1 MILSTLSVVNGMLER
16 HWKEF
21 KSSAISDTLINL
33 NFRTIED
40 SRELDRVLNRNT
52 KSRRKHSDQLVP
64 AWCVSGI
71 DPLTGENTLEGV
83 QVKPDTS
90 PSDKKGKL
98 QKYIGATGA
107 NTAPLF
113 LNPGI
118 EDFWKLILEDKTLP
132 IFITEGAKK
141 AAAGLT
147 LGIPTIS
154 LPGVATCR
162 KNGRLHYWLEAFAG
176 FGRTFYL
183 VFDADIIQKRPVQ
196 YALLSLARDLC
207 ATGSKV
213 MIVTL
218 PSLDLKGMDDFIAAK
233 GGDEFKKLIDE
244 ASTIEEWKKE
254 LDEKRKAQEIE
265 FDDEERKSRMSR
277 AHKIISQG
285 WGDSIRLNTLKKYVE
300 QDNYRMD
307 LDLLKLYIALEFD
320 IDISKDDAHSIVMS
334 IAKKSAYNPVV
345 EYLDDLEAR
354 FASPDLSILDNLAFR
369 YFGTNDPLHNTY
381 IKKSLIAAVSR
392 ARRPGEK
399 AEDICVLV
407 GEQGL
412 RKSTFWKELFGA
424 DWFTDELSDSNEK
437 DELMKLHYFWGIEL
451 AEIEHIYKKKD
462 VSSFKKFLSNTVDPF
477 RIPYDREIK
486 EHPRACLLVATSNEQ
501 ELLNDP
507 TGSRRFFVVPV
518 LKEIPIEELIRE
530 RDLIWAAANH
540 LYQMGHQWWLT
551 RAESALQAEANKDYQ
566 TSDPWEEK
574 VLSFIRGRDWV
585 TTHDILFTALGIE
598 TGRQDIMSQKRV
610 AAIMKIN
617 GWHKQRRWVDGHAL
631 QTWIRK
637 VVKTSGSCG
646 SCGSK
651 QSEQGFECDPH
662 TQTYVDHVDH
672 PDHYQSK
679 TAQLPVVNTSE
690 TNVNGCTELHFSVS
704 DPHDPQ
710 ILSNFSDHVDHS
722 DHYQSK
728 TAQLPVVNT
737 SKPNINGCKE
747 LHFSVID
754 PHDPHTETYVDHP
767 EPSDSKNDPDDPHDP
782 HTFQTFHEKNSVQH
796 EPTPKPNTISSK
808 KDFNFWLIDPTVL
821 TLHIKSHLG
830 DIVCTAKPEA
840 RILNKAKTLVGY
852 ECSVK
857 WLFPTGEQGTI
868 NGVALIQERLFEEC
882 AKKIAKEWLEKQEPW
897 QPQVNRDAI
906 YGGELVKIV
915 GRWQGK
921 WQVESSSGR
930 FQYVRANQLSQPKST

>member
-1 MILSTLSVVNGMLER
+1 MILSNLSVVNGVLER
-16 HWKEF
+16 HWEEF
-21 KSSAISDTLINL
+21 KSSAISDTLIHL

-64 AWCVSGI
+64 AWCVSGV
-71 DPLTGENTLEGV
+71 DPFTGENTLEGV
-83 QVKPDTS
+83 QVKPDTP

-98 QKYIGATGA
+98 QKYIGATGE

-118 EDFWKLILEDKTLP
+118 EDFWKAIMEDKSSP
-132 IFITEGAKK
+132 IIITEGAKK
-141 AAAGLT
+141 AGAGLT

-154 LPGVATCR
+154 LPGVTTCR

-183 VFDADIIQKRPVQ
+183 AFDADIINKRPVQ
-196 YALLSLARDLC
+196 YALISLARDLS

-213 MIVTL
+213 MIITL
-218 PSLDLKGMDDFIAAK
+218 PSLELKGMDDFIAAE

-345 EYLDDLEAR
+345 EYLDELEAR
-354 FASPDLSILDNLAFR
+354 FPSPDLSILDNLAFR

-407 GEQGL
+407 GDQGL

-424 DWFTDELSDSNEK
+424 DWFTDELSDSSEK

-507 TGSRRFFVVPV
+507 TGNRRFFVVPV

-530 RDLIWAAANH
+530 RDLIWAAANQ

-551 RAESALQAEANKDYQ
+551 RAESAQQAEANKDYQ

-617 GWHKQRRWVDGHAL
+617 CWHKQRKWIDGHAL
-631 QTWIRK
+631 QTWVRK
-637 VVKTSGSCG
+637 VEKTSGSCG
-646 SCGSK
+646 SCGSN
-651 QSEQGFECDPH
+651 QSEQGFEYDPH
-662 TQTYVDHVDH
+662 TKTYVDHVDH
-672 PDHYQSK
+672 LEEREVSSATISQ
-679 TAQLPVVNTSE
+679 
-690 TNVNGCTELHFSVS
+690 FS
-704 DPHDPQ
+704 
-710 ILSNFSDHVDHS
+710 
-722 DHYQSK
+722 
-728 TAQLPVVNT
+728 
-737 SKPNINGCKE
+737 
-747 LHFSVID
+747 D
-754 PHDPHTETYVDHP
+754 PHDPHTQTEVDHI
-767 EPSDSKNDPDDPHDP
+767 EPSHSKDDPHDP
-782 HTFQTFHEKNSVQH
+782 HDPHKIQTFPEKNSVQH

-808 KDFNFWLIDPTVL
+808 KDFDFWLIDPTL
-821 TLHIKSHLG
+821 LSFHIATHLG
-830 DIVCTAKPEA
+830 DIICTAKPVA
-840 RILNKAKTLVGY
+840 TILNAAKMPGGY
-852 ECSVK
+852 ECLMT
-857 WLFPTGEQGTI
+857 WHWPTGGQAQVKVGLTEAGDF
-868 NGVALIQERLFEEC
+868 QEA

-897 QPQVNRDAI
+897 EPQLNKDAM

-915 GRWQGK
+915 GRWERK
-921 WQVESSSGR
+921 WQVELSPGR
-930 FQYVRANQLSQPKST
+930 FQHVRANQLSQPNNP

>member
-1 MILSTLSVVNGMLER
+1 MILSTLSVVNGVLER

-21 KSSAISDTLINL
+21 KSSAISDTIIDL

-52 KSRRKHSDQLVP
+52 KSRRKHSDHLVP

-83 QVKPDTS
+83 QVKPDT
-90 PSDKKGKL
+90 PTSDKKGKP

-113 LNPGI
+113 LNTGI
-118 EDFWKLILEDKTLP
+118 ENFWKAIIEDKSQP
-132 IFITEGAKK
+132 VIITEGAKK
-141 AAAGLT
+141 AGAGLA

-154 LPGVATCR
+154 LPGVTTCR

-183 VFDADIIQKRPVQ
+183 AFDADIIEKRPVQ
-196 YALLSLARDLC
+196 YALISLARDLS

-218 PSLDLKGMDDFIAAK
+218 PSLELKGMDDFIAAK

-277 AHKIISQG
+277 AYKIISQG
-285 WGDSIRLNTLKKYVE
+285 WGDSIRLNTLKKYIE
-300 QDNYRMD
+300 FDNSRMD

-320 IDISKDDAHSIVMS
+320 MDISKDDAHSIVMS
-334 IAKKSAYNPVV
+334 IAKTNAYNPVV

-354 FASPDLSILDNLAFR
+354 FPSPDLSILDNLAFR

-381 IKKSLIAAVSR
+381 LKKSLIAAVSR

-424 DWFTDELSDSNEK
+424 DWFTDELSDSSEK

-574 VLSFIRGRDWV
+574 VLSFVRGRDWV

-610 AAIMKIN
+610 AAIMKID
-617 GWHKQRRWVDGHAL
+617 GWHKQRKWIDGHAL
-631 QTWIRK
+631 QTWVRK
-637 VVKTSGSCG
+637 VAKTSGSCG
-646 SCGSK
+646 SCGSN
-651 QSEQGFECDPH
+651 QSEQDFEHDPH
-662 TQTYVDHVDH
+662 TKTYVDHVDH
-672 PDHYQSK
+672 VEQHKVSF
-679 TAQLPVVNTSE
+679 E
-690 TNVNGCTELHFSVS
+690 TIKQFS
-704 DPHDPQ
+704 
-710 ILSNFSDHVDHS
+710 
-722 DHYQSK
+722 
-728 TAQLPVVNT
+728 
-737 SKPNINGCKE
+737 
-747 LHFSVID
+747 D
-754 PHDPHTETYVDHP
+754 PHDPHTKTYVDHP
-767 EPSDSKNDPDDPHDP
+767 EPSHSNNDPHDPHDP
-782 HTFQTFHEKNSVQH
+782 HTFQTFTENNVVHNDNDEVSSAAVTRPQKCSYYSLYDTKPFVFKVDSEFGSVQVSA
-796 EPTPKPNTISSK
+796 EPYHKFKSGDSKIWLAFEMPDGQILTKTIKAVPDKKLLPRWSVECGVIQQWQEKVIKYFKSK
-808 KDFNFWLIDPTVL
+808 VENQACKFKVRI
-821 TLHIKSHLG
+821 LG
-830 DIVCTAKPEA
+830 DDDYQWIEDCILKSIPNPPTATHFIFTTPENAIVT
-840 RILNKAKTLVGY
+840 
-852 ECSVK
+852 SH
-857 WLFPTGEQGTI
+857 FGE
-868 NGVALIQERLFEEC
+868 FEEM
-882 AKKIAKEWLEKQEPW
+882 
-897 QPQVNRDAI
+897 
-906 YGGELVKIV
+906 
-915 GRWQGK
+915 
-921 WQVESSSGR
+921 
-930 FQYVRANQLSQPKST
+930 

>member
-1 MILSTLSVVNGMLER
+1 MILSSLSVVNGVLER

-21 KSSAISDTLINL
+21 KSSAISDIIIDL

-52 KSRRKHSDQLVP
+52 KSRRKHSDHLVP

-83 QVKPDTS
+83 QVKPDT
-90 PSDKKGKL
+90 PTSDRKGKP
-98 QKYIGATGA
+98 QKYIGATGS

-113 LNPGI
+113 LNTGI
-118 EDFWKLILEDKTLP
+118 ENFWKTIIEDKSQP
-132 IFITEGAKK
+132 IIITEGAKK
-141 AAAGLT
+141 AGAGLT

-154 LPGVATCR
+154 LPGVTTCR

-183 VFDADIIQKRPVQ
+183 VFDADIIEKRPVQ
-196 YALLSLARDLC
+196 YALISLARDLS

-277 AHKIISQG
+277 AYKIISQG
-285 WGDSIRLNTLKKYVE
+285 WGDSIRLNTLKKYIE
-300 QDNYRMD
+300 FDNSRMD

-320 IDISKDDAHSIVMS
+320 MDISKEDAHSIVMS
-334 IAKKSAYNPVV
+334 IAKTNAYNPVV

-354 FASPDLSILDNLAFR
+354 FPSPDLSILDNLAFR

-424 DWFTDELSDSNEK
+424 DWFTDELSDSSEK

-530 RDLIWAAANH
+530 RDLIWAAANQ

-574 VLSFIRGRDWV
+574 VLSFVRGRDWV
-585 TTHDILFTALGIE
+585 TTYDILFTALGIE
-598 TGRQDIMSQKRV
+598 TGRQDMMSQKRV
-610 AAIMKIN
+610 ASIMKIN
-617 GWHKQRRWVDGHAL
+617 GWHKQRKWVDGHAL
-631 QTWIRK
+631 QTWARK
-637 VVKTSGSCG
+637 LGKKVDQGGSRG
-646 SCGSK
+646 SS
-651 QSEQGFECDPH
+651 QSEQGFEYDPP
-662 TQTYVDHVDH
+662 TKSDVD
-672 PDHYQSK
+672 QGGSRWI
-679 TAQLPVVNTSE
+679 
-690 TNVNGCTELHFSVS
+690 TESIQEYN
-704 DPHDPQ
+704 DD
-710 ILSNFSDHVDHS
+710 
-722 DHYQSK
+722 
-728 TAQLPVVNT
+728 
-737 SKPNINGCKE
+737 
-747 LHFSVID
+747 SVIHVIHLD
-754 PHDPHTETYVDHP
+754 PPTKSDVDQAETLAESDLIHLDPR
-767 EPSDSKNDPDDPHDP
+767 DPPI
-782 HTFQTFHEKNSVQH
+782 FQTFPENNVAHNDEVASSALTRPQKCSYYSLYDTKPFMFKVESDFGAVQVSAEPYHRFKNGDSKIWLAFEMPDGQILTKTIKAIPDKKLLPRWSVECGVIEQWQEKAR
-796 EPTPKPNTISSK
+796 KYFSSK
-808 KDFNFWLIDPTVL
+808 VENPTCKFKVR
-821 TLHIKSHLG
+821 ILG
-830 DIVCTAKPEA
+830 DDDYQWIEGCTLKSLPNPPSATHFIFKTPENA
-840 RILNKAKTLVGY
+840 VIP
-852 ECSVK
+852 SH
-857 WLFPTGEQGTI
+857 FGE
-868 NGVALIQERLFEEC
+868 FEE
-882 AKKIAKEWLEKQEPW
+882 
-897 QPQVNRDAI
+897 
-906 YGGELVKIV
+906 
-915 GRWQGK
+915 
-921 WQVESSSGR
+921 
-930 FQYVRANQLSQPKST
+930 T